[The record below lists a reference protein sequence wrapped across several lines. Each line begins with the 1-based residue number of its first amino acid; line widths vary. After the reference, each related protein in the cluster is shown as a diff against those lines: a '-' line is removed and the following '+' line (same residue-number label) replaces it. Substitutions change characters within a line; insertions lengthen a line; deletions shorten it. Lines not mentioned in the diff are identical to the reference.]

1 MKKLKSGLLVLVVLV
16 ELLLVLLV
24 GLITHIKIEFQLLKY
39 LELKLMQMGSID
51 PSSELVGLV
60 VIVKVVL
67 ELGSQQD

>member
-24 GLITHIKIEFQLLKY
+24 GLIAYIKIEIQLLKY
-39 LELKLMQMGSID
+39 LELKLMQMGSIY
-51 PSSELVGLV
+51 PSSKLVGLV

-67 ELGSQQD
+67 ELSC